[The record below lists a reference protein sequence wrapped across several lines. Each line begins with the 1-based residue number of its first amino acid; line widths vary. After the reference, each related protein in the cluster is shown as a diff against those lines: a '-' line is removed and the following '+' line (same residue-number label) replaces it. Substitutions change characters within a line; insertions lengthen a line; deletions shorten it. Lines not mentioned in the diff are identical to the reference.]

1 MRGDPGP
8 RLPSSAFDYRPEP
21 PTGAEGYSCLLTDG
35 GVNCQGVVASLLKR
49 RELSRLYV
57 ALNVIVV
64 ALLEM
69 LGDEKVAPAPETVA
83 VAPGLVVSV
92 KELDHGVE
100 RPVTPTV

>member
-1 MRGDPGP
+1 V
-8 RLPSSAFDYRPEP
+8 
-21 PTGAEGYSCLLTDG
+21 LTSG

-64 ALLEM
+64 ALVGL
-69 LGDEKVAPAPETVA
+69 LGDEKVAPAPETVV

-92 KELDHGVE
+92 KELDHGIE
-100 RPVTPTV
+100 RSVTPTV